1 MCGFAQFIAIH
12 IMSGEA
18 TRINAP
24 TSSEAE
30 TTAIDNFD
38 GYLEYYVSGRACI
51 AAMSGCNCA
60 MVQSMASAASVA
72 GIFEMCIGGVNF
84 YH

>member
-12 IMSGEA
+12 IMSGEV
-18 TRINAP
+18 TRINAT

-38 GYLEYYVSGRACI
+38 AVDTMIVMVFIVELPAYAITFVCDNIICKLSGL
-51 AAMSGCNCA
+51 
-60 MVQSMASAASVA
+60 
-72 GIFEMCIGGVNF
+72 
-84 YH
+84 